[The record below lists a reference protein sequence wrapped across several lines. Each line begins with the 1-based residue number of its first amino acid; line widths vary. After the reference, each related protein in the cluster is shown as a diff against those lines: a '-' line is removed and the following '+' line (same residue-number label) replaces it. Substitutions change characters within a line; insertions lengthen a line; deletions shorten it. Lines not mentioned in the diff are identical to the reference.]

1 MDQRVDMVTSA
12 YIVMPHSRQAVT
24 IILTPPLL
32 LMHCLPP
39 CTTLFQEPVDGA
51 DVSLLKTDVETI
63 LGDLTAR
70 EAYVLKMRF
79 GLGGSSPSTLETVGR
94 QLHVTRERVRQIQLA
109 AIEKLRGRTPTH
121 EVLYADR
128 AASPGG
134 KESAAAT
141 AAAAQAM
148 EMARATARATAR
160 AEWGD
165 QEQVGRLPSAV
176 LIGLVKQALEPRQ
189 EEMLGSSGRVVN
201 GARRR
206 GRRRLVMEAS
216 QGERGLEV
224 ENGGGQE
231 KGRGFVMKR
240 PYTPRR
246 PREDGGGVRDEG
258 DVAGTQ
264 TQAHAVPAAPPPVMR
279 TASWQPSL
287 QAA

>member
-1 MDQRVDMVTSA
+1 MDD
-12 YIVMPHSRQAVT
+12 
-24 IILTPPLL
+24 
-32 LMHCLPP
+32 
-39 CTTLFQEPVDGA
+39 A

-128 AASPGG
+128 AAAAPGG
-134 KESAAAT
+134 KET
-141 AAAAQAM
+141 AAAMAASAQAT
-148 EMARATARATAR
+148 EMARTTARATVK
-160 AEWGD
+160 AEWGNE
-165 QEQVGRLPSAV
+165 EQVGGLPSAM
-176 LIGLVKQALEPRQ
+176 LMGLVKQALEPRQ
-189 EEMLGSSGRVVN
+189 DEMLDSGVN

-206 GRRRLVMEAS
+206 RTLVVEATHR
-216 QGERGLEV
+216 ERGV
-224 ENGGGQE
+224 KPKDGSGAGRNGGGFAMERSYAQRQPRVGGDGDV
-231 KGRGFVMKR
+231 GR
-240 PYTPRR
+240 
-246 PREDGGGVRDEG
+246 EGGDEG
-258 DVAGTQ
+258 GTQ
-264 TQAHAVPAAPPPVMR
+264 AQAHAVPPAPPPVMR